1 MISTIHF
8 YIALNSE
15 IFSNLNSTYKI
26 EYAI

>member
-15 IFSNLNSTYKI
+15 IFSNLNSTYEI

>member
-15 IFSNLNSTYKI
+15 IFSNLDSTYGI
-26 EYAI
+26 EYAM